1 MEQRPIRVVVRDDD
15 LTRPRLTVI
24 FRLLLAIPHLV
35 WLTLWGIAAWTV
47 GFAAWL
53 AVLIEAQVPA
63 ILHDFLA
70 AYVRYALHV
79 NAYVFLG
86 AQEYPGFR
94 GRPGY
99 AVDVEIDPPARQS
112 RWSGG
117 FRLLLALPALI
128 LAVFVAGGLGVR
140 SGLRFRAGAL
150 GVPQGLP
157 HSSAGSPA
165 SPWVACPA
173 ACAISS
179 PTESATAPRSART
192 PSCVTDRYPDSNPE
206 LVEPR
211 PQLPPHAVASPC
223 ATSCGARD

>member
-1 MEQRPIRVVVRDDD
+1 M
-15 LTRPRLTVI
+15 I
-24 FRLLLAIPHLV
+24 FRLLLAIPHLI

-99 AVDVEIDPPARQS
+99 AVDVEIDPPAR
-112 RWSGG
+112 RAAGAG
-117 FRLLLALPALI
+117 LPAP
-128 LAVFVAGGLGVR
+128 A
-140 SGLRFRAGAL
+140 RA
-150 GVPQGLP
+150 
-157 HSSAGSPA
+157 
-165 SPWVACPA
+165 
-173 ACAISS
+173 
-179 PTESATAPRSART
+179 AR
-192 PSCVTDRYPDSNPE
+192 P
-206 LVEPR
+206 
-211 PQLPPHAVASPC
+211 
-223 ATSCGARD
+223 